1 MLSFS
6 TSELLVSASALMQ
19 HHRSQLQ
26 KFQDSKHTLNLD
38 ERAQLASYLCTCE
51 QLMQKLQHRI
61 EAASSG

>member
-1 MLSFS
+1 
-6 TSELLVSASALMQ
+6 MQ
-19 HHRSQLQ
+19 HHSSQLQ

-61 EAASSG
+61 EAASNG